1 MFVQRMLI
9 GMLLV
14 VFFLGM
20 DSSLLTANAATEYLR
35 PRPPAPRPAPPA
47 PPAPNQQ
54 AQFVFN
60 CARGQTA
67 PVDPIV
73 MPGHTGMSHM
83 HQFFGN
89 RTTDENST
97 FESLFAARSSNCR
110 MRGDFSAYWVPAL
123 YNGDVMVLPRQL
135 RTTYR
140 RSTAAN
146 VSLPPDGLML
156 IAGDAK
162 ATSEQPLSV
171 VSWQCSG
178 RNATPS
184 VTPPVCTRGD
194 LVAKITFP
202 ECWDGA
208 SVDSAN
214 HKSHVQFA
222 VDGVCA
228 AGTVPIPQVVLE
240 VIYPR
245 QATVDQL
252 RLASGSILTMH
263 ADFFN
268 AWDQRDFTNQINR
281 RLNSGN

>member
-1 MFVQRMLI
+1 MFVQRVLI
-9 GMLLV
+9 AMLLV

-20 DSSLLTANAATEYLR
+20 DSSLLTANAAVDVFR
-35 PRPPAPRPAPPA
+35 PRPPQPPA
-47 PPAPNQQ
+47 PAPAPARQ

-73 MPGHTGMSHM
+73 MPGHAGMSHM

-97 FESLFAARSSNCR
+97 FASLLASRDSNCR

-162 ATSEQPLSV
+162 ATAEQSLAV

-184 VTPPVCTRGD
+184 ATPPACTRGD

-202 ECWDGA
+202 ECWDGT

-214 HKSHVQFA
+214 HKSHVQYA
-222 VDGVCA
+222 ENGVCA
-228 AGTVPIPQVVLE
+228 AGTVPIPQVILE

-245 QATVDQL
+245 QANPEQL
-252 RLASGSILTMH
+252 TLASGSILTMH

-268 AWDQRDFTNQINR
+268 AWVPREFMHQIDR
-281 RLNSGN
+281 RLNRAN